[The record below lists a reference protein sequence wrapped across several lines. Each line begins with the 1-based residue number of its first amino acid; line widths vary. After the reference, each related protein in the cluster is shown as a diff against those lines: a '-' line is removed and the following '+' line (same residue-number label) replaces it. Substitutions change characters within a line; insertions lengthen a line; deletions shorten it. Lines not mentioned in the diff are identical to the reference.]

1 MYIEVISLRAC
12 TCTSWSIVQ
21 PVFISL
27 ILQHLDLLHHHLQT
41 LYTLVYKVGH
51 VLLLFYSQTT
61 VAHIV
66 YIVSLFENYIV
77 CSVMLTAD

>member
-1 MYIEVISLRAC
+1 MYMYQLVHCPTSSS
-12 TCTSWSIVQ
+12 CTSSRN
-21 PVFISL
+21 FISL
-27 ILQHLDLLHHHLQT
+27 ILQNLDLLHHHLQT